1 MSTLTKVLIVVTSH
15 SQLGSTG
22 KATGYYLP
30 EVSHPY
36 QTFVERG
43 ISVDIASIQGGNA
56 PMDSQSF
63 DVNYSPL
70 KRASF

>member
-1 MSTLTKVLIVVTSH
+1 MKTNKKVLIVVTSH

-36 QTFVERG
+36 FELEKSG
-43 ISVDIASIQGGNA
+43 FAIDIASPLGGGWRPWILIA
-56 PMDSQSF
+56 
-63 DVNYSPL
+63 
-70 KRASF
+70 KI